1 MAEQG
6 AGTDNQVA
14 GGQNIQLRLNTLEN
28 SRKSFGRIIR
38 MYMRG
43 EIDRTTF
50 RDLAYGMTAFL
61 GYWRTEREFD
71 IEERLAAL
79 EKQSR

>member
-1 MAEQG
+1 
-6 AGTDNQVA
+6 
-14 GGQNIQLRLNTLEN
+14 
-28 SRKSFGRIIR
+28 
-38 MYMRG
+38 MYIRG
-43 EIDRTTF
+43 EIDRITF